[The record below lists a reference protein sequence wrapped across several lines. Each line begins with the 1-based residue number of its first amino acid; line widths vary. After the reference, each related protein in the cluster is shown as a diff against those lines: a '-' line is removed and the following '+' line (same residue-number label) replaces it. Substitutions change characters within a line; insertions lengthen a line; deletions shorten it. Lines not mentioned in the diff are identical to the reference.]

1 MIRMIGNDNTSGKSL
16 RQRRGSLLL
25 LSLFLSVSQ
34 AFAQVPGC
42 TDPLATNY
50 NPAATVN
57 DGSCTY
63 APATVTPYHTV
74 NLPAQLNETSGL
86 ILWNM
91 GLWTHNDNSDSQLY
105 VLDTLA
111 GTITQTVPLELAN
124 TDWEEIAQDESYLY
138 VGDIGNNANG
148 NRTDLRI
155 YRISKESVLAGN
167 PVSETIAF
175 SYSDQSNYNPAGA
188 NNTNFDCEA
197 FIVSSDSIYLFTK
210 RWLDEKTA
218 VYAFPKEP
226 GNYVAQFRDLYDVD
240 GLVTGATFLEEYRL
254 VALSGYSASLQPFIF
269 LLYDFSGD
277 AFFGGNKRKISVG
290 LPFHQVEGIATGN
303 GLKFYLTNEKFYQ
316 PPVFNVQQKMH
327 NLDMSAYLGYYLRH
341 LNTGISLEES
351 DQPGVLYPN
360 LTSDL
365 VHLVVAQDMVGNRY
379 GIFNAAG
386 VMVDRGKIRS
396 QHTTISMKNLNP
408 GWYWI
413 SLFGNRIETMRFYR
427 R

>member
-1 MIRMIGNDNTSGKSL
+1 MSGNDDTIRTKSW
-16 RQRRGSLLL
+16 QRWISLLL
-25 LSLFLSVSQ
+25 LSLFFSVSHV
-34 AFAQVPGC
+34 FAQVPGC

-63 APATVTPYHTV
+63 AAATVTPYHTV
-74 NLPAQLNETSGL
+74 NLPAKLNETSGL
-86 ILWNM
+86 ILWNQ

-105 VLDTLA
+105 ILDTLS
-111 GTITQTVPLELAN
+111 GTITQTVLLELAN

-167 PVSETIAF
+167 PVSETIGF

-218 VYAFPKEP
+218 VYALPKEP
-226 GNYVAQFRDLYDVD
+226 GNYVAQFRVLYDVD
-240 GLVTGATFLEEYRL
+240 GLVTGATFLEDYRL
-254 VALSGYSASLQPFIF
+254 VALSGYSSSLQPFIF
-269 LLYDFSGD
+269 LLYDFTGNE
-277 AFFGGNKRKISVG
+277 FFGGNKRKISVG

-351 DQPGVLYPN
+351 DQPGVLYPS

-365 VHLVVAQDMVGNRY
+365 VHLVVGQDRVGSRY
-379 GIFNAAG
+379 GIFNASG
-386 VMVDRGKIRS
+386 IMVDRGKIRS
-396 QHTTISMKNLNP
+396 QHTTISMKNLNS